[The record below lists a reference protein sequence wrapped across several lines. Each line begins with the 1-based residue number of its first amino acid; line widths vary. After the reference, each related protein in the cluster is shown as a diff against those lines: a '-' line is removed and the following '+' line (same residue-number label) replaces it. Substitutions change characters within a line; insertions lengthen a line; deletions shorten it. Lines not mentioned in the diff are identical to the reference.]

1 MNDEK
6 KVKMRILLAAGL
18 LIQQHRIMAELEGM
32 TLREWY
38 NQYRD
43 EFRQYDIDV
52 DKIDVNITEQEELV
66 LVGLAHK
73 GTPYPWTI
81 QKPKHDSID
90 ATTLVDANQGV
101 RRIIEGET

>member
-6 KVKMRILLAAGL
+6 KIKMRILLAAGL
-18 LIQQHRIMAELEGM
+18 LIQQHRIMAELEGI

-52 DKIDVNITEQEELV
+52 DKIDVDITLEEELA
-66 LVGLAHK
+66 LIAK
-73 GTPYPWTI
+73 QKRGTPCPWTI
-81 QKPKHDSID
+81 PNPKHPWTMPRLKPDI
-90 ATTLVDANQGV
+90 A
-101 RRIIEGET
+101 E